1 MFQSIPRDAVLTQ
14 LPEVGREGRVGVG
27 GYFDGMGKGWVDS
40 KDRGRVCKVEGVARG
55 RGY

>member
-27 GYFDGMGKGWVDS
+27 GYFDGMGKGW
-40 KDRGRVCKVEGVARG
+40 GRDGWIVKIED
-55 RGY
+55 GYV